1 MTDTNRSPEELK
13 MDKVVVMLRKI
24 ANDIGSFPQNNIIKR
39 EDYRLIAD
47 VNDLYNFLICVE
59 DLYEYHKGLV
69 RPTKV
74 HPDQL
79 SLFEM

>member
-1 MTDTNRSPEELK
+1 MSEIGRSAEELK
-13 MDKVVVMLRKI
+13 MDKVVVMLRKM

-39 EDYRLIAD
+39 EDYRLLAD
-47 VNDLYNFLICVE
+47 VDDLYSFLICVE

-69 RPTKV
+69 RPTEL

-79 SLFEM
+79 SLF

>member
-1 MTDTNRSPEELK
+1 MDETCRSPEELK
-13 MDKVVVMLRKI
+13 MDKVVAMLRKM
-24 ANDIGSFPQNNIIKR
+24 ANDIGSLPRNNIIKR
-39 EDYRLIAD
+39 EDYCLIAD
-47 VNDLYNFLICVE
+47 VDDLYNFLICVE

-69 RPTKV
+69 RPTEV

>member
-1 MTDTNRSPEELK
+1 MDETCRPPEELK
-13 MDKVVVMLRKI
+13 MDKVVAMLRKM
-24 ANDIGSFPQNNIIKR
+24 ANDIGSFPRNNIIKR

-47 VNDLYNFLICVE
+47 VDDLYNFLICVE

-69 RPTKV
+69 RPTAV
-74 HPDQL
+74 HQDQL